1 MLQTVRARNKN
12 QNQLYLFDSIKHT
25 TAHIME
31 HEYFNFDLVP
41 NDIWRLIF
49 KQLKSLT
56 SLRSFNSIN
65 KSCHNSSKYYLQRE
79 RLWFGLYK
87 TRFGLTDETN
97 FVPSLLPS
105 KLFQLKQM
113 LRPSLNIKNNNI
125 NLDAPLK
132 IVVIGDGKVSTKVT
146 HRNGMQIN

>member
-1 MLQTVRARNKN
+1 LIQSTHN
-12 QNQLYLFDSIKHT
+12 ST
-25 TAHIME
+25 HIME

-49 KQLKSLT
+49 KQLKSLA

-79 RLWFGLYK
+79 RLWLGLYK

-97 FVPSLLPS
+97 FIPSLLPS

-113 LRPSLNIKNNNI
+113 LRPSLNIKDNNI
-125 NLDAPLK
+125 KLDAPLK
-132 IVVIGDGKVSTKVT
+132 IVVVGDGKVSTLT
-146 HRNGMQIN
+146 SWLQATI